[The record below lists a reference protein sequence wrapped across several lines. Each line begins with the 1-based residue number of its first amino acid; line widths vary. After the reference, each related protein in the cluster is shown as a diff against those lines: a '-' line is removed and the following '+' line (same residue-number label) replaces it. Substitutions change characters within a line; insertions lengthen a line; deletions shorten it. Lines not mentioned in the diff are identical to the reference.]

1 MSKHAPSFPRRVWSR
16 WMSVP
21 LWLQILIGMVLG
33 IIAGVSLGED
43 ASYLK
48 PIGTLFVNTIKMLIV
63 PLVFCSLIV
72 GVTSMQ
78 DTAKMGRIGFK
89 SFAFYLGTTSIAIS
103 IGLLV
108 GNIMQPGAGLG
119 LQTSEIINEVKEVP
133 TLMDTLINIVP
144 TNPVAA
150 LASGQILQVIVFAV
164 ALGISLVLIGDH
176 GKPAIRVFE
185 SLAEAMFK
193 LTDLVMKLAP
203 YGVFGLMAWVAG
215 EYGLDMLLPLIKV
228 IVAVYIGCALHI
240 LGFYSLVLSVLG
252 KLNPV
257 QFFKGIGNAM
267 AVAFTTSSSAG
278 TLPASMKCASENL
291 GINKKI
297 SSFVLPLG
305 TTINMDGTAL
315 YQGVTALFVA
325 QAFGI
330 DLTWVDYITIV
341 LTATL
346 ASIGTAGV
354 PGAGL
359 VMLTLVLTTVGLPLE
374 GVAIIAGIDRV
385 LDMARTVVNVSGD
398 LVATTIIASS
408 EDELDVEHYNADM
421 EQSAII
427 AQHSEVD
434 MQQKV
439 EDNIRTGS

>member
-1 MSKHAPSFPRRVWSR
+1 MMRQQTSSWLGRAWSG

-21 LWLQILIGMVLG
+21 LWLQILIGMLLG
-33 IIAGVSLGED
+33 ICTGLGLSEQ
-43 ASYLK
+43 AVLLK

-89 SFAFYLGTTSIAIS
+89 SFAFYLGTTSIAITL
-103 IGLLV
+103 GLAV
-108 GNIMQPGAGLG
+108 GHFMQPGAGLAM
-119 LQTSEIINEVKEVP
+119 TSAESHSAVKEVP
-133 TLMDTLINIVP
+133 SIMETLINIVP
-144 TNPVAA
+144 TNPIAA

-164 ALGISLVLIGDH
+164 ALGIALVLIGDH
-176 GKPAIRVFE
+176 GKPAIKVFE
-185 SLAEAMFK
+185 SLAEAMYK
-193 LTDLVMKLAP
+193 LTDMVMKLAP

-215 EYGLDMLLPLIKV
+215 EYGMDMLMPLIKV
-228 IVAVYIGCALHI
+228 ILAVYIGCALHI
-240 LGFYSLVLSVLG
+240 IGFYSLVLTFVA

-257 QFFKGIGNAM
+257 QFFKGISNAL
-267 AVAFTTSSSAG
+267 AVAYTTSSSAG
-278 TLPASMKCASENL
+278 TLPASMKCASESL

-330 DLTWVDYITIV
+330 DLTWVDYITII

-374 GVAIIAGIDRV
+374 GVAIIAGIDRI

-398 LVATTIIASS
+398 LVATTVIAKS
-408 EDELDVEHYNADM
+408 EDELDLEHYNADA
-421 EQSAII
+421 EQSQILAERLD
-427 AQHSEVD
+427 S
-434 MQQKV
+434 
-439 EDNIRTGS
+439 